1 MRKATPI
8 ILLAAA
14 LSVPAAAW
22 EPVTQQAVVTTAMHV
37 LTKDGVL
44 QLSKLER
51 DVREGASAPPE
62 MIEDLYPGLATGKVR
77 AIENEMHL
85 LAAVRAGGGVAPYYA
100 YRLGALGRLV
110 AEITAP
116 LADEPTV
123 YRERY
128 YADVAANFRQVPLKL
143 SQRKLV
149 DPLPYFERVKGQANS
164 RRDLILRDYQEGI
177 GFTGVARAA
186 LSDDYSRSVAAVA
199 DVWSTV
205 VTSGVVHAGVSEV
218 QLRDYILNAM
228 AYYVARR
235 NPLDIDSNQ
244 QRLARLV
251 PSTPDLDKR
260 IGDMFFEAGYFD
272 RAIRQYNNVL
282 RAQPARRDVVE
293 KLALY
298 YMRMG
303 NEALEEE
310 RLEAAHDAYAK
321 ALEVDPLHTEAEAKR
336 LEAGRL
342 IAQRDTRLETAR
354 RLIQEA
360 GQLETDAERLAIRDR
375 YADAIDVLKN
385 ARDRYEDVSNEFAAE
400 FRAAAAGLTNI
411 DFRLRELKGGLVQNA
426 QRLSGGGLTLEL
438 QQLAARNTR
447 ELDQR
452 ALHKLTSNALE
463 AEVDRLMAA
472 YQSALEIR

>member
-1 MRKATPI
+1 MKKATPI
-8 ILLAAA
+8 VLLAA
-14 LSVPAAAW
+14 LLGLPAAAW

-37 LTKDGVL
+37 LTKEGVL

-51 DVREGASAPPE
+51 DVREGASVAPE
-62 MIEDLYPGLATGKVR
+62 MLDDLYPALATGKVR
-77 AIENEMHL
+77 AIEAEMHL

-110 AEITAP
+110 AEISAP

-123 YRERY
+123 YRKRY

-149 DPLPYFERVKGQANS
+149 DPLPYFERVKGQASS

-177 GFTGVARAA
+177 GFNGVARAA

-205 VTSGVVHAGVSEV
+205 LTGGGIHAGVSEA
-218 QLRDYILNAM
+218 QLRDYVLNAM

-244 QRLARLV
+244 KRLARLV
-251 PSTPDLDKR
+251 HSTPDLDKQ
-260 IGDMFFEAGYFD
+260 IGDMFFEAAYFE
-272 RAIRQYNNVL
+272 RAIRQYKNVL
-282 RAQPARRDVVE
+282 RVQPARRDVVE
-293 KLALY
+293 RLAEY
-298 YMRMG
+298 YMKLG
-303 NEALEEE
+303 NEALEEQ

-336 LEAGRL
+336 LKAQRL
-342 IAQRDTRLETAR
+342 ITQRDTRLETAR
-354 RLIQEA
+354 RFIQEA
-360 GQLETDAERLAIRDR
+360 AQLETDAERFAMRDR
-375 YADAIDVLKN
+375 YADAIDALKH
-385 ARDRYEDVSNEFAAE
+385 ARDIYQDVGDEFAVE
-400 FRAAAAGLTNI
+400 FRAAAAGMSNI

-426 QRLSGGGLTLEL
+426 QRLSGGGLTFEL
-438 QQLAARNTR
+438 QQLAAHKTS
-447 ELDQR
+447 ELDER
-452 ALHKLTSNALE
+452 ALQKLTTNALK

>member
-8 ILLAAA
+8 MLLGAAV
-14 LSVPAAAW
+14 SVCAAAW

-37 LTKDGVL
+37 LSKEGVV

-51 DVREGASAPPE
+51 DVRAGASAPPE
-62 MIEDLYPGLATGKVR
+62 MIEGLYGGLAMGKVR
-77 AIENEMHL
+77 AIEAEMHV
-85 LAAVRAGGGVAPYYA
+85 LAAVRAGGGVGPYYA

-116 LADEPTV
+116 LADEATV

-128 YADVAANFRQVPLKL
+128 YADVASNFRQVPLKL

-149 DPLPYFERVKGQANS
+149 DPVPYFDRVKGQANT
-164 RRDLILRDYQEGI
+164 RRELIVRDYQEGI
-177 GFTGVARAA
+177 GFNGMARAA

-199 DVWSTV
+199 DVWHTV
-205 VTSGVVHAGVSEV
+205 VTSGAVHAGVSDV
-218 QLRDYILNAM
+218 QLRDYVVNAM
-228 AYYVARR
+228 AYYVGRR
-235 NPLDIDSNQ
+235 NPLEIDSNQ

-251 PSTPDLDKR
+251 PSRPDLDKQ

-272 RAIRQYNNVL
+272 RAIRQYNKVL

-293 KLALY
+293 KLAQY
-298 YMRMG
+298 YMIMG
-303 NEALEEE
+303 NDALAEE
-310 RLEAAHDAYAK
+310 RLEVAHDAYAK
-321 ALEVDPLHTEAEAKR
+321 ALEVDPLHTTAEGKR
-336 LEAGRL
+336 LETVRL

-354 RLIQEA
+354 RLVQEA
-360 GQLETDAERLAIRDR
+360 VQLETEAERLAMRDR
-375 YADAIDVLKN
+375 YADAIDALKE
-385 ARDRYEDVSNEFAAE
+385 ARGLYEDVTDEFAAE
-400 FRAAAAGLTNI
+400 FRAAAAGLGNI

-426 QRLSGGGLTLEL
+426 QRLSGGGLTFEL
-438 QQLAARNTR
+438 QELAGRKSL

-452 ALHKLTSNALE
+452 ALYKLTTNALE

-472 YQSALEIR
+472 HQSALEIR